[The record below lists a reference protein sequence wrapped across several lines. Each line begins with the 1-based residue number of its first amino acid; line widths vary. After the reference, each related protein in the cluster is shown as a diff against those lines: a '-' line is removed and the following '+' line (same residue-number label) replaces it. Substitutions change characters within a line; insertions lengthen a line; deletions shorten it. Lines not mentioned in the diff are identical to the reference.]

1 VLNHRNES
9 LRAFLLGDYFFG
21 ATGAGSPLING
32 YYVDDDWSS
41 KGPSEMDADSVAKMG
56 MSPADVT
63 AMIAAWQANQAAWR
77 AALVE
82 AQKWEWFLFY
92 GGQQTAPGQNQ
103 TCPQCSCQAYLEA
116 ECGPAAG
123 SQNGTLFYGFSRSE
137 HSKPWPLPTPEQD
150 IAMFLLSRGPYAYF
164 GYGWSGCISAA
175 APFTRPALL
184 DIDVGEPLGFCAETA
199 PQSGVWRR
207 EYTKYSIQV
216 DCGDF
221 TSTFTPKAA
230 PA

>member
-1 VLNHRNES
+1 
-9 LRAFLLGDYFFG
+9 
-21 ATGAGSPLING
+21 
-32 YYVDDDWSS
+32 
-41 KGPSEMDADSVAKMG
+41 MDADSVAKMG

-63 AMIAAWQANQAAWR
+63 AMIAAWLANQAAWR
-77 AALVE
+77 AALVA
-82 AQKWEWFLFY
+82 AQRWEWFLFY

-103 TCPQCSCQAYLEA
+103 TCPQCTCQAYLEA
-116 ECGPAAG
+116 ECGPSSG

-164 GYGWSGCISAA
+164 GYGWSGCISSS

-207 EYTKYSIQV
+207 EYTRYSIQV
-216 DCGDF
+216 DCSDF
-221 TSTFTPKAA
+221 TSTFTPKVAA
-230 PA
+230 AAA